1 MANASTTG
9 FGFRPIKKIA
19 QNYNN
24 AALSEYNVAASSA
37 LISHACM
44 VQLTADGVV
53 LASDNSVQN
62 NLGTLNGVFY
72 TDATTNKPTFSNF
85 SPATNTATDIVAFIN
100 DDPMQMFE
108 VMSADTAFNQNEV
121 GHCADQVNDVGVTP
135 LFVSKSKISATTATT
150 LAQLFILGVSK
161 DPDASDTTEEG
172 FALKV
177 QIREH
182 ILIGDDTPRAGI

>member
-37 LISHACM
+37 LISHACL

-53 LASDNSVQN
+53 LASGNTTTN

-72 TDATTNKPTFSNF
+72 TDATSNKPTFSNF
-85 SPATNTATDIVAFIN
+85 SPAANTATDIVAFVN
-100 DDPMQMFE
+100 DDPRQVYE
-108 VMSADTAFNQNEV
+108 IMSADTAFNQNEV
-121 GHCADQVNDVGVTP
+121 GGCADQVVSAGTSP
-135 LFVSKSKISATTATT
+135 LFISKSKISATTGAAI
-150 LAQLFILGVSK
+150 AQLKILGVSR
-161 DPDASDTTEEG
+161 DPDHSDTTAEG
-172 FALKV
+172 FALR
-177 QIREH
+177 IIINEH
-182 ILIGDDTPRAGI
+182 ILGNNVAGI

>member
-1 MANASTTG
+1 MANASTVG

-19 QNYNN
+19 QNDNN
-24 AALSEYNVAASSA
+24 AALSEYSVAASSA

-44 VQLTADGVV
+44 VKLTSDGVV
-53 LASDNSVQN
+53 LAAGNTDDH

-72 TDATTNKPTFSNF
+72 TDATSNKPTFSNF
-85 SPATNTATDIVAFIN
+85 SPASNTATDIVAFIN

-121 GHCADQVNDVGVTP
+121 GHCADQVVAVGVTP
-135 LFVSKSKISATTATT
+135 LFISKSKISATTAASI
-150 LAQLFILGVSK
+150 AQLKILGVSR
-161 DPDASDTTEEG
+161 DPDHSDTSAEG
-172 FALKV
+172 FALRV

-182 ILIGDDTPRAGI
+182 ILIGNDTSRAGV

>member
-9 FGFRPIKKIA
+9 FGFRPIKKIG

-24 AALSEYNVAASSA
+24 AGLSEYSIASGSA

-44 VQLTADGVV
+44 VQLTANGVV
-53 LASDNSVQN
+53 LASGNTDEN
-62 NLGTLNGVFY
+62 NLGVLNGVFF
-72 TDATTNKPTFSNF
+72 TDATTSKPTFANF
-85 SPATNTATDIVAFIN
+85 LAASNTATDIVGFVN
-100 DDPMQMFE
+100 DDPMQMYE

-135 LFVSKSKISATTATT
+135 LFVSKSKISATTANTK
-150 LAQLFILGVSK
+150 AQLFIIGVSR
-161 DPDASDTTEEG
+161 DPDHSDTTEEG
-172 FALKV
+172 FALRV

-182 ILIGDDTPRAGI
+182 ILGNNVAGI

>member
-24 AALSEYNVAASSA
+24 AALSEYSVAASSA
-37 LISHACM
+37 LISHACL

-53 LASDNSVQN
+53 LASGNTTTN

-72 TDATTNKPTFSNF
+72 TDATSNKPTFSNF
-85 SPATNTATDIVAFIN
+85 SPASNTATDIVAFIN
-100 DDPMQMFE
+100 DDPMQMYE
-108 VMSADTAFNQNEV
+108 IMSADTAFNQNEV
-121 GHCADQVNDVGVTP
+121 GHCADQVLAVGTTP
-135 LFVSKSKISATTATT
+135 LFISKSKISATTATT
-150 LAQLFILGVSK
+150 MAQMFIMGVSR
-161 DPDASDTTEEG
+161 DPDHSDTTAEG
-172 FALKV
+172 FALRV

-182 ILIGDDTPRAGI
+182 ILVGNDTARAGI